1 MADPNEEEVE
11 FEFGVPVDTTRSK
24 GEGEDVADES
34 TDPYKREIREAQ
46 SDYEAEQR
54 MLSGSGN
61 DAGERFAS
69 LVRRASRGRRA

>member
-1 MADPNEEEVE
+1 MTENGNAEEVE
-11 FEFGVPVDTTRSK
+11 FEFGVPVDTTKER
-24 GEGEDVADES
+24 EGEDGADES

-54 MLSGSGN
+54 MLGGSGN
-61 DAGERFAS
+61 DAGERFAG